1 MKLIQGGKRRE
12 IASPSRHSPGNSRWR
27 VAISLCLALLTG
39 FTAGTAERALAANPS
54 PSVVDGGRAGSA
66 ETFPP
71 GANPRP
77 RQSYNFQDLEIRQ
90 ALSALA
96 QDQDINLIMSPEVTG
111 KITVHLN
118 QLTLEEALHAM
129 TLAGGFAFRKQEEL
143 YYVYRP
149 KPVPDKQPEQLQ
161 IRVFR
166 LKFAAV
172 DKMQEILTA
181 IPGMRTV
188 RIHEPSKTIFVED
201 TPENI
206 GKIETIL
213 RSWDAAPRQVLIEAR
228 IMQVTLTDDM
238 SLGVDWQKMF
248 GDLTF
253 RTAGF
258 LPGATGLTASLATA
272 VGSRDQFTAALNAL
286 QVKTKVN
293 TLSTPKIL
301 ALHGKTARVQVG
313 GKQGYKT
320 AIKDKDGIVTDRID
334 FLDTGTIL
342 EITPYIDDSGNVQLT
357 VNPQINSVTFDS
369 TNTPNLK
376 TTTVSTSMMAKNGQS
391 IFIGGLIEDTKT
403 DTQNMIPCVG
413 NIPGLGLLFGQLKD
427 GINKSELIVLITPQI
442 LDLETP
448 TAAAQEKMKT
458 MEEYLSKEPKPL
470 EKRLLKN

>member
-1 MKLIQGGKRRE
+1 MK
-12 IASPSRHSPGNSRWR
+12 NSTI
-27 VAISLCLALLTG
+27 VFCLSLLTG
-39 FTAGTAERALAANPS
+39 VLAGTADMAFAINPS
-54 PSVVDGGRAGSA
+54 PGVMDVRGADAGVAAKEATEQRAGKEGGDSGTVVTINPA
-66 ETFPP
+66 RLNVPP
-71 GANPRP
+71 R
-77 RQSYNFQDLEIRQ
+77 RSYHFQDLEIRQ

-96 QDQDINLIMSPEVTG
+96 QDQDVNLIMSPEVTG
-111 KITVHLN
+111 KISVHLN
-118 QLTLEEALHAM
+118 QLTLDEALHAI
-129 TLAGGFAFRKQEEL
+129 TLAGGFTYRKQEEL
-143 YYVYRP
+143 YYVYKP
-149 KPVPDKQPEQLQ
+149 KPVPDKQPERLQ

-172 DKMQEILTA
+172 DKMQEILAA

-188 RIHEPSKTIFVED
+188 RMHEPSKTLFVED
-201 TPENI
+201 TEENI
-206 GKIETIL
+206 AKVETIL
-213 RSWDAAPRQVLIEAR
+213 RTWDEAPKQVLIEAR

-238 SLGVDWQKMF
+238 SLGVEWQKLF
-248 GDLTF
+248 GDLAVST
-253 RTAGF
+253 TGF
-258 LPGATGLTASLATA
+258 LPGATGMMANLATA
-272 VGSRDQFTAALNAL
+272 VGSRQQFTAALNAL

-320 AIKDKDGIVTDRID
+320 AIKDKEGIVTDRID

-357 VNPQINSVTFDS
+357 VSPQINSVTFDA

-376 TTTVSTSMMAKNGQS
+376 TTTVSTSLMAQNGQT

-403 DTQNMIPCVG
+403 DTQNAVPCLG
-413 NIPGLGLLFGQLKD
+413 SIPGLGLLFGQMKD

-448 TAAAQEKMKT
+448 TAAALERTKK
-458 MEEYLSKEPKPL
+458 MEEYLKKEPQPMPQ
-470 EKRLLKN
+470 RLLKD